1 MQTIHSFDPIINPQS
16 KILILGTM
24 PGKESLEKQQYYG
37 NARNQ
42 FWRIIYTLFEAD
54 LTSDY
59 EMRKQFLLDNRIA
72 LWDVIDNCIRKGS
85 LDSEIKFEKIND
97 FDTFFR
103 SYTNLSRVYFNGK
116 KAQVIY
122 EKKAKV
128 YLPAIGYETLPSTS
142 PTYTINL
149 NKKIESWQ
157 KILELL
163 L

>member
-54 LTSDY
+54 LASDY
-59 EMRKQFLLDNRIA
+59 EQRKKFLLERGIA
-72 LWDVIDNCIRKGS
+72 LWDVINNCTRKGS
-85 LDSEIKFEKIND
+85 LDSEIKYEKIND
-97 FDTFFR
+97 FAAFFS
-103 SYTNLSRVYFNGK
+103 SYINLRRVYFNGK
-116 KAQVIY
+116 KAHAIF
-122 EKKAKV
+122 KKRANV
-128 YLPAIGYETLPSTS
+128 YLPSVEYETLPSTS
-142 PTYTINL
+142 PAYTISL

>member
-1 MQTIHSFDPIINPQS
+1 METIHSFDPIINPQS
-16 KILILGTM
+16 RILILGTI

-42 FWRIIYTLFEAD
+42 FWKIIYTLFEAD
-54 LTSDY
+54 LVFNY
-59 EMRKQFLLDNRIA
+59 EQRKQFLLDKRIA

-85 LDSEIKFEKIND
+85 LDSDIKFEKVND
-97 FDTFFR
+97 FTEIF
-103 SYTNLSRVYFNGK
+103 SKYTNLEKIFFNGK

-122 EKKAKV
+122 ERNV
-128 YLPAIGYETLPSTS
+128 GIYIPGIVHETLPSTS
-142 PTYTINL
+142 PAYTISI
-149 NKKIESWQ
+149 NKKIECWQ

>member
-1 MQTIHSFDPIINPQS
+1 METIYSFDQIINTQS
-16 KILILGTM
+16 RILILGTM
-24 PGKESLEKQQYYG
+24 PGKESLKKHQYYG

-54 LTSDY
+54 LVSDY
-59 EMRKQFLLDNRIA
+59 EQRKKFLLERGIA
-72 LWDVIDNCIRKGS
+72 LWDVINNCTRKGS
-85 LDSEIKFEKIND
+85 LDSEIKYEKIND
-97 FDTFFR
+97 FAAFFS
-103 SYTNLSRVYFNGK
+103 SYTNLRRVYFNGK

-122 EKKAKV
+122 EKKANV
-128 YLPAIGYETLPSTS
+128 YLPVIEYETLPSTS
-142 PTYTINL
+142 PAYTICL